1 MASPSP
7 DAVAKIRSEVTDWT
21 PSDAAIAAGLNR
33 PSIANPT
40 PQPVVPTPFT
50 TSQVFGAVAPSSL
63 AKLNSIAFLPD
74 IRDKIAANDRPA
86 CGLYAGLLMAGGVI
100 TQPDYGAIMALFN
113 ATGPDPS
120 WPAQIS
126 WAVANLGR
134 PVDAYD
140 IAASRPGA

>member
-7 DAVAKIRSEVTDWT
+7 DAAAKIRSEVTDWT

-100 TQPDYGAIMALFN
+100 TQPDYGAIMAIFN
-113 ATGPDPS
+113 ATGPDPA

-126 WAVANLGR
+126 WAVAHLGR
-134 PVDAYD
+134 PVDPSD